1 MYSCLTKHTF
11 RDPHTDTNTH
21 LNVIYLHTSVHI
33 LFFLYLLP
41 LFISHRLFLPVS
53 LSVPFAHTR
62 KHICTFIV
70 NGYFMIALRCFHFAS
85 APHRG
90 VVAGLCVCVC
100 SFCACMCFLIVQA
113 LNSVLPHFTLAAAQP
128 QLIFRPALRPYEQRP
143 SLVSLSRALSTC
155 IRTYHFLSCRFHLLN
170 FIAIA
175 SLFA

>member
-1 MYSCLTKHTF
+1 MLYIYIRLYIFCFFFTCCLLSLF
-11 RDPHTDTNTH
+11 
-21 LNVIYLHTSVHI
+21 HI
-33 LFFLYLLP
+33 VSSSL
-41 LFISHRLFLPVS
+41 S

-113 LNSVLPHFTLAAAQP
+113 LNFVLPHFTLAAAQP
-128 QLIFRPALRPYEQRP
+128 KLIFRPALRPYE
-143 SLVSLSRALSTC
+143 LS
-155 IRTYHFLSCRFHLLN
+155 
-170 FIAIA
+170 
-175 SLFA
+175 FARSFYLYSYISFS